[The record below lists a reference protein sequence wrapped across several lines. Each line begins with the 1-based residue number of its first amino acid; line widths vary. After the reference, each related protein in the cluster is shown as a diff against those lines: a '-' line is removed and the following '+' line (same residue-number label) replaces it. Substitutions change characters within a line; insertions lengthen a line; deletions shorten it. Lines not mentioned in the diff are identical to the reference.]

1 MTRRVG
7 GPGLPS
13 SSFVFI
19 SSNYVWGGSEELWSE
34 AAAALARRGHRVTV
48 YKNRLSRREGNVA
61 AMQAAGCSLVELARF
76 PLLPNQLYSLV
87 AKFAQPLSVGYQAVR
102 LHFCLKLRR
111 RPALVVVSQ
120 GGNHDGWL
128 LATVC
133 RRLGLPY
140 VLVSQKATDLYWPD
154 DRWRDRIRDM
164 YGAARHAFFVA
175 RHNLQLAQEQIGAT
189 LASASVVRNPFKV
202 EWDASKPWPQGDICR
217 FACVG
222 RLYPKEKGQDLLLRV
237 LAKDKWRQRPVTL
250 TVFGAGEQRAGL
262 EAMAAYLGLRGV
274 RFAGY
279 ADDIDRLWEQHHAL
293 VLPSRA
299 EGLPLVVVEAMLSG
313 RVAIVTDVGGNA
325 EAVADDVN
333 GFVAAAPTE
342 AALDEAMERAWQRRA
357 EWPEIGRRAAEA
369 MRGAVPP
376 DPAAAFADQVLRLAA
391 GEDLSGGEDAPL
403 AAAAE

>member
-1 MTRRVG
+1 MTSRAGAQDRV
-7 GPGLPS
+7 PS
-13 SSFVFI
+13 NFVFI
-19 SSNYVWGGSEELWSE
+19 SSNFVWGGSEELWSE
-34 AAAALARRGHRVTV
+34 AAAVMAARGHRVTV
-48 YKNRLSRREGNVA
+48 YKNRLSLREGNVA
-61 AMQAAGCSLVELARF
+61 AMRAASCTIVELARF
-76 PLLPNQLYSLV
+76 PFLPNQIYSLA
-87 AKFAQPLSVGYQAVR
+87 AKFAQPVSIAYQALR
-102 LHFCLKLRR
+102 LHLCLRLRR

-154 DRWRDRIRDM
+154 DRWLEQIRTM
-164 YGAARHAFFVA
+164 YAEARHAFFVA
-175 RHNLQLAQEQIGAT
+175 EHNLQLAQEQIGAT
-189 LASASVVRNPFKV
+189 LPRASVVRNPFKV
-202 EWDASKPWPQGDICR
+202 DWAAPKPWPPGELCR

-237 LAKDKWRQRPVTL
+237 LAKDKWRRRPVSL
-250 TVFGAGEQRAGL
+250 TVFGAGEQRRGL
-262 EAMAAYLGLRGV
+262 EAMAAYLGLRSV

-279 ADDIDRLWEQHHAL
+279 ADDIDALWEQHHAL

-325 EAVADDVN
+325 EAVADNVT

-342 AALDEAMERAWQRRA
+342 AALDEAMERAWQRRM
-357 EWPEIGRRAAEA
+357 EWPEIGCRAAA
-369 MRGAVPP
+369 SMRRAVPP
-376 DPAAAFADQVLRLAA
+376 NPAAAFADQLLRIAS
-391 GEDLSGGEDAPL
+391 GESVSGPADEPFAE
-403 AAAAE
+403 AAE